1 MSFNTKFGAYLK
13 TLNFSFLRTVHAN
26 TTKMQLFGMQLVVLL
41 LAQKLQLLM
50 LLQAKMLSQLVSM
63 FQTTFNYTNQVSM
76 LAQLMKTVQ
85 AQITQSQLLVMT

>member
-1 MSFNTKFGAYLK
+1 
-13 TLNFSFLRTVHAN
+13 
-26 TTKMQLFGMQLVVLL
+26 MQLVVLL
-41 LAQKLQLLM
+41 LAHKLQLLM

>member
-1 MSFNTKFGAYLK
+1 
-13 TLNFSFLRTVHAN
+13 
-26 TTKMQLFGMQLVVLL
+26 MQLFGMQLVVLL

-85 AQITQSQLLVMT
+85 AQITQSLLLVMI